1 MRKTEVLL
9 PESLFSD
16 IDRDSPI
23 PLYFQVSKKFE
34 TAIRSGTLPP
44 GSRIENEISLSERL
58 GLSRPTIRRAIQSL
72 VDAGLVVRRRGVGS
86 QVVHGTVTRGLEL
99 TSLFDD
105 LAAGGGKPKTKVLR
119 HEIEPASPLVAQEL
133 GVAVGSPVLS
143 ITRLRSADGVPV
155 AILQNW
161 LSAELSDLTA
171 KELERT
177 GLYQALRQR
186 GYQPQIGKQKIGA
199 RKATSF
205 ESDSLDIERGSAL
218 LTMDRTAYDSLGRV
232 MESGHHC
239 YRPDLYS
246 LEFTVVSK

>member
-9 PESLFSD
+9 PESLFAD
-16 IDRDSPI
+16 IKRDSPV

-86 QVVHGTVTRGLEL
+86 QVVHGSVTRGLEL

-105 LAAGGGKPKTKVLR
+105 LKSGGGKPKTQVIR
-119 HEIEPASPLVAQEL
+119 HEIEPATPAIAAEL
-133 GVAVGSPVLS
+133 GVTAGSPVLF
-143 ITRLRSADGVPV
+143 IQRVRSADGVPV
-155 AILQNW
+155 AVLQNW
-161 LSAELSDLTA
+161 LPPELSNLAVAELE
-171 KELERT
+171 KT
-177 GLYQALRQR
+177 GLYECLRKR
-186 GYQPQIGKQKIGA
+186 GYQPQVGKQRIGA
-199 RKATSF
+199 RKATPQ
-205 ESDSLDIERGSAL
+205 ESEALEIERGSAL
-218 LTMDRTAYDSLGRV
+218 LTMDRTAYDSLGRA

>member
-16 IDRDSPI
+16 IDRDSPV

-44 GSRIENEISLSERL
+44 GSRIENEVSLSDRL

-86 QVVHGTVTRGLEL
+86 QVVHGAVTRGLEL

-105 LAAGGGKPKTKVLR
+105 LAAGGGKPKTRVLA
-119 HEIEPASPLVAQEL
+119 HDIEPATPLIAQEL
-133 GVAVGSPVLS
+133 GVAIGTPVLA
-143 ITRLRSADGVPV
+143 ITRLRSSDGVPV
-155 AILQNW
+155 AIMKNW
-161 LSAELSDLTA
+161 LGPDLSDLTVS
-171 KELERT
+171 ELEKT
-177 GLYQALRQR
+177 GLYEALRQR
-186 GYQPQIGKQKIGA
+186 GYQPHIGKQKIGA
-199 RKATSF
+199 RKATPF

-218 LTMDRTAYDSLGRV
+218 LTMDRTAYDRLGRV
-232 MESGHHC
+232 MDSGHHC
-239 YRPDLYS
+239 YRPDLYA
-246 LEFTVVSK
+246 LEFSVIAK